1 MNIFDILGPVMV
13 GPSSSHT
20 AGAARIG
27 YITRKLLGSR
37 PKKARIGLSGS
48 FAATGRGHGTDRALV
63 AGLLGMKPDDMRIPD
78 SFSVAKQE
86 GLEFEIYNTQIK
98 EAHPNTALLD
108 VEGVDGKTIVVQA
121 SSLGGGRIM
130 LNELDEITVNC
141 TGACPTL
148 IIRNEDSPGQVAEV
162 TSVLYGKK
170 VNIKDKD
177 VYMYV
182 QKDTS
187 YEKGIFAN
195 SAVLI
200 LGCVFLSGN
209 LVFIAIADIIV
220 KPITRLT
227 NATKELSKGNYNVR
241 VNYVGDDEISKLNQG
256 FNQMAQQLAKQEET
270 RQKFISDISH
280 EFQTPLTAI
289 QGFANIL
296 KDEDLPKSQRQK
308 YADIILFHSK
318 RLSTLSKNMLQLT
331 LLEREEV
338 ELEYTTFSIV
348 EQLSRVIST
357 QENQAIL
364 KDIEIVFEKPRK
376 DITING
382 DEQRLE
388 QVWINIISN
397 AIKYT
402 DNGGLIT
409 IKVKKTSKEV
419 EVSIEDTGRG
429 MSKEVISHIFERF
442 YREDKARSVEGN
454 GLGLSIVKSI
464 IDLHHGNID
473 VISQVDVGS
482 TFIIKLPNERKTF
495 DLKEKL
501 SLNRKD

>member
-1 MNIFDILGPVMV
+1 MMKSIYGKLICGFL
-13 GPSSSHT
+13 
-20 AGAARIG
+20 
-27 YITRKLLGSR
+27 IT
-37 PKKARIGLSGS
+37 IV
-48 FAATGRGHGTDRALV
+48 F
-63 AGLLGMKPDDMRIPD
+63 
-78 SFSVAKQE
+78 SFSVA
-86 GLEFEIYNTQIK
+86 GYVALRSNYDQIEDMAK
-98 EAHPNTALLD
+98 
-108 VEGVDGKTIVVQA
+108 
-121 SSLGGGRIM
+121 
-130 LNELDEITVNC
+130 NELNATSEYVAGILNILEDANVSNTMNQYAISSEVNITLFSPDYGYYQYGDGSTIPSKETMQKYYYDERKDGYYHQEN
-141 TGACPTL
+141 
-148 IIRNEDSPGQVAEV
+148 
-162 TSVLYGKK
+162 SVQSYGKK

-220 KPITRLT
+220 KPITRLN

-376 DITING
+376 DITVNG

-429 MSKEVISHIFERF
+429 MPKEVISHIFERF

-454 GLGLSIVKSI
+454 GLGLSIVRSI

>member
-1 MNIFDILGPVMV
+1 MMKSIYGKLICGFL
-13 GPSSSHT
+13 
-20 AGAARIG
+20 
-27 YITRKLLGSR
+27 IT
-37 PKKARIGLSGS
+37 IV
-48 FAATGRGHGTDRALV
+48 F
-63 AGLLGMKPDDMRIPD
+63 
-78 SFSVAKQE
+78 SFSVAGYVALRSNYDQIENMAKNE
-86 GLEFEIYNTQIK
+86 LSAASGYIVGILDSLSDSNVNEIMNQY
-98 EAHPNTALLD
+98 A
-108 VEGVDGKTIVVQA
+108 A
-121 SSLGGGRIM
+121 SSEVSVTLYSPDYGYFRYGKG
-130 LNELDEITVNC
+130 ELMPSEETMKKYYNNDSKDESFQLQNSIQ
-141 TGACPTL
+141 
-148 IIRNEDSPGQVAEV
+148 S
-162 TSVLYGKK
+162 YGKK
-170 VNIKDKD
+170 VEIKGMD
-177 VYMYV
+177 VYMCV

-227 NATKELSKGNYNVR
+227 NAIKELSKGNYSVR

-296 KDEDLPKSQRQK
+296 KDEDLPKEQRQK

-338 ELEYTTFSIV
+338 ELEYTNFSIV

-364 KDIEIVFEKPRK
+364 KEIEIVFEKPRK
-376 DITING
+376 DIMITG

-409 IKVKKTSKEV
+409 VRVKKTSKEV

-464 IDLHHGNID
+464 IDLHNGNID

-495 DLKEKL
+495 DLKEKI

>member
-1 MNIFDILGPVMV
+1 MMKSIYGKLICGFL
-13 GPSSSHT
+13 
-20 AGAARIG
+20 
-27 YITRKLLGSR
+27 IT
-37 PKKARIGLSGS
+37 IV
-48 FAATGRGHGTDRALV
+48 F
-63 AGLLGMKPDDMRIPD
+63 
-78 SFSVAKQE
+78 SFSVA
-86 GLEFEIYNTQIK
+86 GYVALRSNYDQIEDMAK
-98 EAHPNTALLD
+98 
-108 VEGVDGKTIVVQA
+108 
-121 SSLGGGRIM
+121 
-130 LNELDEITVNC
+130 NELSATNEYVTEILNILEDANISNTMNQYAISSKVNI
-141 TGACPTL
+141 TL
-148 IIRNEDSPGQVAEV
+148 FSPEYGYYQYGESQILPSKE
-162 TSVLYGKK
+162 TMQKYYYDKHKDNYYHQENSIQSYGKK

-182 QKDTS
+182 QKDTN
-187 YEKGIFAN
+187 YEKSIFAN

-338 ELEYTTFSIV
+338 ELKYTTFSIV

-376 DITING
+376 DILVNG

-402 DNGGLIT
+402 DNGGLII

-442 YREDKARSVEGN
+442 YREDKARSIEGN

>member
-1 MNIFDILGPVMV
+1 MMKSIYGKLICGFL
-13 GPSSSHT
+13 
-20 AGAARIG
+20 
-27 YITRKLLGSR
+27 IT
-37 PKKARIGLSGS
+37 IVFS
-48 FAATGRGHGTDRALV
+48 FCV
-63 AGLLGMKPDDMRIPD
+63 AGY
-78 SFSVAKQE
+78 VA
-86 GLEFEIYNTQIK
+86 LRSNYDQI
-98 EAHPNTALLD
+98 ESMA
-108 VEGVDGKTIVVQA
+108 Q
-121 SSLGGGRIM
+121 
-130 LNELDEITVNC
+130 NELSATSEYVVGILNSLEDHDVGDIMDKYTISSEVSITLYSPDYGFYTYGENTYTPSKEVMDKYYHDDQKNGYYDERKSIQSFGSKVK
-141 TGACPTL
+141 
-148 IIRNEDSPGQVAEV
+148 IKGQ
-162 TSVLYGKK
+162 
-170 VNIKDKD
+170 D
-177 VYMYV
+177 VYLYV

-227 NATKELSKGNYNVR
+227 NAIKELSKGNYSVR

-296 KDEDLPKSQRQK
+296 KDEDLPKQQRQK
-308 YADIILFHSK
+308 YADIILFNSK

-338 ELEYTTFSIV
+338 QLEYSNFSII

-376 DITING
+376 DILVNG

-409 IKVKKTSKEV
+409 VKVKKTAKDV
-419 EVSIEDTGRG
+419 EVAIEDTGRG

-442 YREDKARSVEGN
+442 YREDKARSIEGN

-482 TFIIKLPNERKTF
+482 TFIIKLPNERKSF